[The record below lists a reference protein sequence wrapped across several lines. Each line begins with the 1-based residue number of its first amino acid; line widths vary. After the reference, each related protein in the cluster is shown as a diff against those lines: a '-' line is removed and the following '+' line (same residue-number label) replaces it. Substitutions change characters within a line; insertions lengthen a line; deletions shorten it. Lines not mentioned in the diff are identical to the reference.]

1 MGTAVAEKLYSI
13 KRKADNKGI
22 QRYKVV
28 LSVLS
33 FVIIIAFFVLIC
45 LAILNENKEF
55 EYSAYGLI
63 VAGLVIIGMLTA
75 YEALRNGKSD
85 VFRFK
90 EVLKDEMDQLC
101 DRQNDYFKLK
111 GINWSFNIQK
121 TQLEC
126 RAIPQL
132 KEAEDAKRRK
142 LRGRQGTMISKPNKD
157 LNRKKVVEELNS

>member
-101 DRQNDYFKLK
+101 DRHVSKATSNLDIILVLIR
-111 GINWSFNIQK
+111 GE
-121 TQLEC
+121 L
-126 RAIPQL
+126 
-132 KEAEDAKRRK
+132 DALDLVARCLGRVTDS
-142 LRGRQGTMISKPNKD
+142 LRFLVYRIVGP
-157 LNRKKVVEELNS
+157 

>member
-1 MGTAVAEKLYSI
+1 MVRENSGFLIKCYNEEILSDYIEEEDFNSVIRMGTMVAEKLYSI

-111 GINWSFNIQK
+111 GINWSFNLQK

-126 RAIPQL
+126 RAIP
-132 KEAEDAKRRK
+132 
-142 LRGRQGTMISKPNKD
+142 
-157 LNRKKVVEELNS
+157 